1 MTKQD
6 QIADMTALITT
17 AKLKD
22 GDEVCSVGDYY
33 AVQLA
38 EKLYNEGYRKI
49 DGDDYVSREWHDE
62 QVLHAES
69 EIERLKDEK
78 KQLNARLVKVLLS
91 IDTLNEINIIANA
104 EKLAKQAVK
113 KFAKELRN
121 RIRTYMIASGASARP
136 WVIPADYVFSEIDYV
151 LKEFEQ

>member
-17 AKLKD
+17 TKLKD
-22 GDEVCSVGDYY
+22 EHRNVSSIIDYY
-33 AVQLA
+33 AEQIA
-38 EKLYNEGYRKI
+38 EKMYYEGYRKI
-49 DGDDYVSREWHDE
+49 DGDYVGREWHDE

-91 IDTLNEINIIANA
+91 IDTSNETNIIANA
-104 EKLAKQAVK
+104 EKLAKQAVE
-113 KFAKELRN
+113 KFAKELKK
-121 RIRTYMIASGASARP
+121 RIRAYMIACGASARP
-136 WVIPADYVFSEIDYV
+136 WVISADYVFSEIDYV
-151 LKEFEQ
+151 LKEYEQ